1 MLVAKQIH
9 FPEGAMTLQQE
20 IIQALGASPQIDTDG
35 EIRRS
40 VDFLKSYLQTYP
52 FIKALVLGISGGQDS
67 TLTGKLCQQAIN
79 ELRAEGDDSRQFIAV
94 RLPYGVQADEQDC
107 QDAIAF
113 IQPDRVLTVN
123 IKSAVLASE
132 QALREAGI
140 ELSDFVRGNEK
151 ARERMKAQYSIA
163 GMTHGVVV
171 GTDHAAEAITGFFT
185 KYGDGGTDINPIFR
199 LNKRQGKQLLA
210 RLGCPEHL
218 YKKLPTADLEDDR
231 PSLPDEAALGVTYD
245 NIDDYLEGKTL
256 DEKTAKIIEGW
267 YLKTEHKRRTP
278 ITVFDDFW
286 KR

>member
-1 MLVAKQIH
+1 MKAYLSAH
-9 FPEGAMTLQQE
+9 P
-20 IIQALGASPQIDTDG
+20 
-35 EIRRS
+35 
-40 VDFLKSYLQTYP
+40 FLKT
-52 FIKALVLGISGGQDS
+52 LVLGISGGQDS
-67 TLTGKLCQQAIN
+67 TLAGKLSQMAIS
-79 ELRAEGDDSRQFIAV
+79 ELRDETGDTALQFIAV

-123 IKSAVLASE
+123 IKGSVLASE

-163 GMTHGVVV
+163 GMTKGVVV

-185 KYGDGGTDINPIFR
+185 KYGDGGTDINPLFR

-210 RLGCPEHL
+210 ALGCPEHL
-218 YKKLPTADLEDDR
+218 YKKAPTADLEDDR

-256 DEKTAKIIEGW
+256 DEGTAKIIEGW
-267 YLKTEHKRRTP
+267 YLKTEHKRRPP

-286 KR
+286 KSKSKTVTPLCRPGKA

>member
-1 MLVAKQIH
+1 MS
-9 FPEGAMTLQQE
+9 LQQE
-20 IIQALGASPQIDTDG
+20 IIQALGVKPQIDVQQ

-52 FIKALVLGISGGQDS
+52 FIKSLVLGISGGQDS
-67 TLTGKLCQQAIN
+67 TLAGKLCQQAIS
-79 ELRAEGDDSRQFIAV
+79 ELRKESGDNALQFIAV
-94 RLPYGVQADEQDC
+94 RLPFGVQVDEQDC

-123 IKSAVLASE
+123 IKGAVLASE
-132 QALREAGI
+132 EALREAGI

-163 GMTHGVVV
+163 GMTKGVVV
-171 GTDHAAEAITGFFT
+171 GTDHAAEAVTGFFT

-210 RLGCPEHL
+210 ALGCPEHL
-218 YKKLPTADLEDDR
+218 YLKAPTADLEDDR
-231 PSLPDEAALGVTYD
+231 PSLPDEVALGVTYEI
-245 NIDDYLEGKTL
+245 IDDYLEGKPVAP
-256 DEKTAKIIEGW
+256 EQAKIIEGW
-267 YLKTEHKRRTP
+267 YVKTEHKRRPP